1 MDKIELTKE
10 TFKKKCDEC
19 IEHHIDMLNKVAEQK
34 AKSDEDEHIN
44 PLMFL
49 SEMMTLSL
57 FTRLLIKKLF
67 EGDDNVENV

>member
-1 MDKIELTKE
+1 MDKIELTQE
-10 TFKKKCDEC
+10 DLKKVCNEC
-19 IEHHIDMLNKVAEQK
+19 TKQHLDMLHETTKQK
-34 AKSDEDEHIN
+34 AKSGEDMHIN

-49 SEMMTLSL
+49 SEMMTISL